1 MGEAFAIKNIS
12 DVTMALQAA
21 NEAKKLA
28 DPQIELSKSGLARD
42 VMATGGGAG
51 RQENPNFAAIKQVGS
66 GKDAPRFDF
75 VPFQDWFS
83 TPRRRR

>member
-1 MGEAFAIKNIS
+1 MG
-12 DVTMALQAA
+12 DPVTIGAWLKAA

-28 DPQIELSKSGLARD
+28 DPQIELSKSGLARE
-42 VMATGGGAG
+42 VMSSGGGAG

-66 GKDAPRFDF
+66 GENAPHFNF

-83 TPRRRR
+83 TPRKRR